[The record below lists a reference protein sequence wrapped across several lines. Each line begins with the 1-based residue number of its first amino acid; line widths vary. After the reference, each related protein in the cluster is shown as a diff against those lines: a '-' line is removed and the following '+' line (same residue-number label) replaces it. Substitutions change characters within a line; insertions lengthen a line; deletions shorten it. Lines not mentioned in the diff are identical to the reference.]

1 MVSKPKKRS
10 VKAGPRVA
18 EEDIK
23 SVRMTIRLH
32 PDLVRILDARAAEL
46 GINRSAYVER
56 LLVGW
61 AKADPRNPRI
71 DMRGKFLDT
80 PDPEDLRTKS
90 PHVFGQRWQKFSEA
104 YAIILG
110 TPAPQSWFEEPDA
123 YRPQD
128 YDAGDSGDENL
139 DERPAK
145 WAKKVLKKD

>member
-1 MVSKPKKRS
+1 MVSKPRKRN

-46 GINRSAYVER
+46 GINRSLYVEK

-80 PDPEDLRTKS
+80 ADPEDLRKKS
-90 PHVFGQRWQKFSEA
+90 PLVFAERWQKFSHA
-104 YAIILG
+104 YSIILG

-123 YRPQD
+123 YSPQH
-128 YDAGDSGDENL
+128 YDAGDTNEEND